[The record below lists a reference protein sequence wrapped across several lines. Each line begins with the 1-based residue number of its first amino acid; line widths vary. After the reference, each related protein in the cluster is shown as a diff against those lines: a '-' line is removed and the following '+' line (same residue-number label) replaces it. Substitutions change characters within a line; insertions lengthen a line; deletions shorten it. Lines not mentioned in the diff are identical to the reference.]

1 MNGDTMIHISCAQV
15 LKFLRPGWVSKNDH
29 KFIAISLAIANKHF
43 KCEQLI
49 LNEIKKM
56 GRWNVTVC
64 LLHDDSTD
72 GSLEPK
78 INGKYRKCV
87 AIPESLISKDVL
99 DSIYEGEILNGIH
112 DFTLSSLNM
121 SSFVASGML

>member
-1 MNGDTMIHISCAQV
+1 MNGDTMIHISYAQV
-15 LKFLRPGWVSKNDH
+15 LKFLRLGWVSKNNQ
-29 KFIAISLAIANKHF
+29 KFVAISLALANKHF
-43 KCEQLI
+43 KCEQLV
-49 LNEIKKM
+49 LNEIKKI

-64 LLHDDSTD
+64 LLHDDSRD
-72 GSLEPK
+72 ESLEPK

-87 AIPESLISKDVL
+87 VIPESFISIDVI